1 MDELPSFTIRSVE
14 ELADSN
20 NLNVSLSDSTII
32 SLNTSHLICC
42 ICYDTDNDNSPHCEK
57 MFTQCGH
64 YFHKACYARA
74 NRKKQ
79 STKCPYCQTIC
90 PISYE
95 NKYQIF

>member
-1 MDELPSFTIRSVE
+1 MTDLPSSTIKSVE
-14 ELADSN
+14 ELADSIN
-20 NLNVSLSDSTII
+20 FHESFPESS
-32 SLNTSHLICC
+32 NTSQLTCC

-79 STKCPYCQTIC
+79 STKCSYCQT
-90 PISYE
+90 SKDKTGLLAE
-95 NKYQIF
+95 MK